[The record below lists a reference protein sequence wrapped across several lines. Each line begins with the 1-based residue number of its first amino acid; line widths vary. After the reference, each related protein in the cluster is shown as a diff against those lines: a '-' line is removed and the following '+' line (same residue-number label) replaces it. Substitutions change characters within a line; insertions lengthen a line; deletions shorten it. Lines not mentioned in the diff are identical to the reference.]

1 MLTKEVRSPLQEQ
14 KDWESSLFFPP
25 TRATTT
31 EEKKKI
37 LSLCVEQGLLAAL
50 GSHLYN
56 WHREVKE
63 QQDGLPIGLDL
74 TRAVA
79 RLVLLDW
86 DQQFLRLVRS
96 NNITCHMYYRYV
108 DDTSNGMKALRPG
121 TRWSEEEQ
129 RMIVHPHLVE
139 EDMAESSDIRTAREV
154 AKMGSSISNMISLTW
169 DCPANNENNRMAL
182 LDTEVWVED
191 NKVLYEHYRKPG
203 ANPLLMMEMSA
214 MPAKV
219 KRTTLVQEVVR
230 IRRNIRPG
238 LPWEVTVKHLN
249 NFCKRMKASG
259 YDQQFRLQVLKSGME
274 GYDRML
280 ETERRG
286 GRQVN
291 RLRSCGEDE
300 RLKTK
305 ELQDKNWF
313 RAGGFD
319 VPLFVPHTPRGEL
332 ARRMKEKEAHNNQ
345 GRNIRFKIIEKSGV
359 TLENKLRK
367 SNPWSGERCGRPSC
381 FQCKTDDGGDC
392 WRESVT
398 YSLVCEECGEAVC
411 QYFGESGRNGYSRGE
426 EHLANKDAQDEN
438 KSVLKLHAIH
448 HHNGRNDVNFIIK
461 VIKMTGFY
469 ASILDRQVTEKVNI
483 ENFQGP
489 VLLNRRNELG
499 GVRLE
504 RVQYRRWGGD

>member
-1 MLTKEVRSPLQEQ
+1 
-14 KDWESSLFFPP
+14 
-25 TRATTT
+25 
-31 EEKKKI
+31 
-37 LSLCVEQGLLAAL
+37 
-50 GSHLYN
+50 
-56 WHREVKE
+56 
-63 QQDGLPIGLDL
+63 
-74 TRAVA
+74 
-79 RLVLLDW
+79 
-86 DQQFLRLVRS
+86 
-96 NNITCHMYYRYV
+96 
-108 DDTSNGMKALRPG
+108 
-121 TRWSEEEQ
+121 
-129 RMIVHPHLVE
+129 
-139 EDMAESSDIRTAREV
+139 
-154 AKMGSSISNMISLTW
+154 
-169 DCPANNENNRMAL
+169 
-182 LDTEVWVED
+182 
-191 NKVLYEHYRKPG
+191 
-203 ANPLLMMEMSA
+203 
-214 MPAKV
+214 
-219 KRTTLVQEVVR
+219 
-230 IRRNIRPG
+230 
-238 LPWEVTVKHLN
+238 
-249 NFCKRMKASG
+249 
-259 YDQQFRLQVLKSGME
+259 
-274 GYDRML
+274 ML

-286 GRQVN
+286 GRLVN
-291 RLRSCGEDE
+291 QLRSWGEDE
-300 RLKTK
+300 RQKKK

-448 HHNGRNDVNFIIK
+448 HHNGRNDVNFIMK
-461 VIKMTGFY
+461 VTGFH
-469 ASILDRQVTEKVNI
+469 SSSLDRQVTERVNI

-489 VLLNRRNELG
+489 VLMNRRNELG

-504 RVQYRRWGGD
+504 RMRYRRWGGD